1 MKHRSLIKGSV
12 LCLMALVVVKTAEA
26 ADKAPSPAQWQLSTQ
41 RWAETSPAVQQQ
53 QPAKAK
59 GGASKRI
66 MAGKTYNYFARST
79 DSKEVTAWQG
89 SYITL
94 TTKAAGQAHIKG
106 LFVSLNELDVT
117 YDDST
122 VTIKPQVVYKHP
134 TYGDVYLCYVDWN
147 QKAYSSTKP
156 IVGKLAKDGTITL
169 DACGLFLIDGENK
182 GGTFGVWTHTDMH
195 PANAVMTNWYR
206 DGDSTE
212 VYPVYIDQP
221 YDNKVEIVNF
231 ANNTKAMMAYVDPDS
246 TIEVPSQFVYNNAT
260 YGDFNCYP
268 ADWSKSKQAQKG
280 SIFGTSDEKQITL
293 GNWGIFNRMYK
304 SLCPY
309 AYKSSAIVFG
319 TADASGVGGFK
330 LRYPT
335 ATPITLEG
343 SGTEAD
349 PYLLHNAQEVQG
361 LAQDVNYGNSYEGK
375 YIALAGDIDMSSLTQ
390 AYRSIG
396 RTDERPFK
404 GHFDG
409 RGHTISNLT
418 ISTGEE
424 PNTGLFG
431 YAGEGCSFKDVN
443 LSGLNL
449 ESSGE
454 YAGGL
459 VAQSYGP
466 VTNVHVS
473 GTIAHHNSYGGGIA
487 GGMYRSEVKD
497 CSFSGKITGMGS
509 TGGLV
514 GITRGTHVH
523 DSQVDASVNFGGYY
537 NQFYR
542 GVGGLVGNTLDALQS
557 GVLLSKTV
565 IEDCS
570 MTGSITDQDGRGQI
584 GGLVGDMNGGEM
596 RRCLNTAP
604 ISGQATDSRNGI
616 VGGIVGMT
624 YNARVMDCITTNEI
638 INNVSTKATQVGGIV
653 GQMLRAVKDSTILR
667 NCLNTGQVVMSTATG
682 HEGLFGGSNVDDIE
696 LENCF
701 YDNQITSA
709 PVVDSLASKGKTT
722 AQLTAASGIE
732 GYNSDVWQF
741 TEGLY
746 PQLKKFVGTTVS
758 NLGASPVTLAAGDH
772 AGKVKKNFTA
782 STQGGMEWYVYNDN
796 GLAKENDAIS
806 ITDSTVTLKSV
817 SAKVMLAGT
826 NDSGK
831 HVKFVNVV
839 TVNPAGFVGQGTKDD
854 PYLIRDKS
862 DLITL
867 NHSVTK
873 GGQSFSGDYFLQTN
887 DIDLNYATDFHG
899 IGHDG
904 NKNHTFDATYDG
916 AGHTIHRLLIDSVGF
931 NASGQAQAYG
941 SAKTAGLFGYC
952 NTNSVIKNLT
962 LAADCKIRGYQIVGG
977 IAAVTLGR
985 IENCRNY
992 ADLTCYTDYVGGITA
1007 QTVTGSTVTNCY
1019 NSGTITAGGAYAGGI
1034 VATGAGTTT
1043 FCQNDGD
1050 VTVRHISGSRT
1061 AAGQSTAG
1069 GIVASI
1075 GGTKAVVTDNVNTG
1089 SVTSLSGVGGITS
1102 SAATGAQVR
1111 RNLNYGMAD
1120 DIHIDGTASKGY
1132 VGAVTGYSLGSKSN
1146 SCNYYD
1152 RQIAQYYASQ
1162 SNDNAACV
1170 GLLTSELTSGKAL
1183 DSLDASKY
1191 DFTAGKYPVL
1201 AAFKDEPAAVA
1212 HRQMIMQLPNS
1223 QTIDNVRTR
1232 ANLAMLDS
1240 MKWTLTHGQDY
1251 KISKAAS
1258 YYNLQVTLRPDSTSL
1273 RDTLTA
1279 TLGAYTKVIPLRS
1292 VPTLFD
1298 GSGTE
1303 ADPFQIKTVADM
1315 ETLSRFTNEER
1326 YGFSGQYFKVMNDI
1340 DFTGAAN
1347 FNPIASGI
1355 AKFAADFDGA
1365 GHTLS
1370 NIKIIDD
1377 ENDYKAL
1384 FSQFAGA
1391 TLHDLTLQ
1399 NATVLGY
1406 RHVAGFV
1413 ARMSGTGRNLT
1424 FNGKVSTPSYPYA
1437 GGIVDQ
1443 LLSGGKLVNCTNR
1456 GTIAPLG
1463 GSGGGIACDV
1473 KAGAIIDSCQNLASQ
1488 DDVHSFGGIAAS
1500 NSGTIQNCVN
1510 HGTIVGHGGSL
1521 GGIVISTAGLLQ
1533 DCYNDAP
1540 ITGKGSFV
1548 GGVIGRAQASGTSI
1562 VRRCYNT
1569 ADVTNSGT
1577 TTGGFA
1583 GQLSGNHTVVDCYNT
1598 GQVSGAATTG
1608 GFAGEIYVST
1618 GTRCKLQRCYNTG
1631 TVTADGDYVG
1641 GLAANVWHGVLIDSC
1656 YNLADVLGT
1665 GKYVGGLCGYTRT
1678 MTITNSW
1685 NAGAVESDS
1694 YAVGGLAGYAQADI
1708 YSCANVGSVTSTKGT
1723 GNKGSYGNAGGL
1735 VGYGQ
1740 PDLFD
1745 SYNMGTVTGPSY
1757 TGGLLGGAYSKTTAT
1772 IHRCYNA
1779 GEVKSADGKPGATEP
1794 DSKYV
1799 AATVDSVFYDTDVC
1813 RFTPSTADSLAT
1825 GLTTTQLSECTTLG
1839 PAYVLAPGFYP
1850 RATTLTAESLLNW
1863 WAAVP
1868 TFTEGDSAQSVSHPF
1883 SIGKPEG
1890 TTWTLSSNLEE
1901 VDGTVMLLALGK
1913 GTLTKTYG
1921 SLSKTYVINV
1931 TATTGITDLSADA
1944 HVVGVTH
1951 YDLQGRQVA
1960 QPAKGAVI
1968 ITVTRWSN
1976 GAVTTQKVRF

>member
-1 MKHRSLIKGSV
+1 MEQATQIVRRV
-12 LCLMALVVVKTAEA
+12 LCLMALVACLAAGAAE
-26 ADKAPSPAQWQLSTQ
+26 KAPSPAKWQLSTQ
-41 RWAETSPAVQQQ
+41 RWTEINPAVQQQ
-53 QPAKAK
+53 PMAKAK

-79 DSKEVTAWQG
+79 DSKGVTEWQY
-89 SYITL
+89 SFITL
-94 TTKAAGQAHIKG
+94 TTKATGQAHIKG
-106 LFVSLNELDVT
+106 LFVSINELDVT

-156 IVGKLAKDGTITL
+156 IVGKLSKDGTITL
-169 DACGLFLIDGENK
+169 DACGLFLISGENK
-182 GGTFGVWTHTDMH
+182 GGSFGVWTHTDMH

-231 ANNTKAMMAYVDPDS
+231 GNNTKAMMAYVDPDS
-246 TIEVPSQFVYNNAT
+246 TIEVPSQFVYSNAT
-260 YGDFNCYP
+260 YGDFYCYP
-268 ADWSKSKQAQKG
+268 ADWSKSKQPQKG
-280 SIFGTSDEKQITL
+280 SIFGTSDAKQITL
-293 GNWGIFNRMYK
+293 GNWGIFCRSYK

-309 AYKSSAIVFG
+309 PYKRSAIVMG
-319 TADASGVGGFK
+319 TADASGVGGFT

-335 ATPITLEG
+335 ATATTLQG

-361 LAQDVNYGNSYEGK
+361 FAENVNYGNSYEGK
-375 YIALAGDIDMSSLTQ
+375 YIALAGDIEMSTLTQ

-396 RTDERPFK
+396 RTEERPFK

-409 RGHTISNLT
+409 RGYTVSNLS

-424 PNTGLFG
+424 PNAGLFG
-431 YAGEGCSFKDVN
+431 YAGEGSSFKDVN
-443 LSGLNL
+443 ITGLKL
-449 ESSGE
+449 ESYGE
-454 YAGGL
+454 NAGGL
-459 VAQSYGP
+459 VALSYGP
-466 VTNVHVS
+466 VSNVHVS
-473 GTIAHHNSYGGGIA
+473 GTINHHNSYGGGIV
-487 GGMYRSEVKD
+487 GGMYRGELKN
-497 CSFSGKITGMGS
+497 CSFSGNISGMGS

-523 DSQVDASVNFGGYY
+523 DCQVDAGVTFSGYY
-537 NQFYR
+537 NPFYR
-542 GVGGLVGNTLDALQS
+542 GVGGLVGNTLDALSS

-570 MTGSITDQDGRGQI
+570 MTGTITDQDGRGQI
-584 GGLVGDMNGGEM
+584 GGLVGDMNGGKM

-604 ISGQATDSRNGI
+604 IKGQATNSRNGI
-616 VGGIVGMT
+616 VGGIVGLT

-638 INNVSTKATQVGGIV
+638 INNVSGEATQVGGIV
-653 GQMLRAVKDSTILR
+653 GTMLRAVKDSTIIR
-667 NCLNTGQVVMSTATG
+667 NCINTGQVVMSTATG
-682 HEGLFGGSNVDDIE
+682 HEGLFGGSNVDNIE

-709 PVVDSLASKGKTT
+709 AVVDSLASKGKTT

-732 GYNSDVWQF
+732 GFSSDVWQF
-741 TEGLY
+741 TQGQY

-758 NLGASPVTLAAGDH
+758 NLGASPVALAADDN
-772 AGKVKKNFTA
+772 AGKVKKTFTA
-782 STQGGMEWYVYNDN
+782 STQGGMEWYIYED
-796 GLAKENDAIS
+796 GLVKENNALS
-806 ITDSTVTLKSV
+806 ITDSIVTLKSV
-817 SAKVMLAGT
+817 SAKVMMAGT
-826 NDSGK
+826 NDGGK
-831 HVKFVNVV
+831 HVKFVNLV

-854 PYLIRDKS
+854 PYLISDKD

-867 NHSVTK
+867 NQSVTK
-873 GGQSFSGDYFLQTN
+873 GGQSFTGDYFLQTN

-916 AGHTIHRLLIDSVGF
+916 AGHTIHRLLVDSVGF
-931 NASGQAQAYG
+931 KADGMAQSYG

-952 NTNSVIKNLT
+952 NVNSVIKNLT
-962 LAADCKIRGYQIVGG
+962 MAADCKIRGYQIVGG

-992 ADLTCYTDYVGGITA
+992 APVTCYTNYAAGIVA
-1007 QTVTGSTVTNCY
+1007 QTVTGSTVTGCY

-1050 VTVRHISGSRT
+1050 VTARHITGSQT

-1075 GGTKAVVTDNVNTG
+1075 GGAKAVVTDNVNTG
-1089 SVTSLSGVGGITS
+1089 SVTSISGVGGIAS
-1102 SAATGAQVR
+1102 SATTGAQVR
-1111 RNLNYGMAD
+1111 RNLNYGMVD
-1120 DIHIDGTASKGY
+1120 DIHIAGKASKGY
-1132 VGAVTGYSLGSKSN
+1132 VGAVTGYSLSAKTN

-1152 RQIAQYYASQ
+1152 KQMAQYHASE

-1212 HRQMIMQLPNS
+1212 HRQMIMQMPNS
-1223 QTIDNVRTR
+1223 QTIDNMRTR

-1240 MKWTLTHGQDY
+1240 IQWTLTKGADY
-1251 KISKAAS
+1251 KVSKATKN
-1258 YYNLQVTLRPDSTSL
+1258 YVLQVTLRPDSISL

-1292 VPTLFD
+1292 VPALFA
-1298 GSGTE
+1298 GSGTK
-1303 ADPFQIKTVADM
+1303 ADPYQIKTVADM

-1326 YGFSGQYFKVMNDI
+1326 YGFGGEYFKVMNDI

-1347 FNPIASGI
+1347 FNPIAAGI

-1370 NIKIIDD
+1370 NIKIIDED
-1377 ENDYKAL
+1377 NDYKAL

-1443 LLSGGKLVNCTNR
+1443 LLAGGKLVNCTNK

-1463 GSGGGIACDV
+1463 GSGGGIACSV
-1473 KAGAIIDSCQNLASQ
+1473 SSGAIIDSCQNLADQ

-1500 NSGTIQNCVN
+1500 NKGTIQNCVN

-1521 GGIVISTAGLLQ
+1521 GGIVISTGGLLQ

-1540 ITGKGSFV
+1540 ITGNGNYV
-1548 GGVIGRAQASGTSI
+1548 GGVIGRAQSTATSI

-1569 ADVTNSGT
+1569 ATITNT
-1577 TTGGFA
+1577 DKETGGFA
-1583 GQLSGNHTVVDCYNT
+1583 GQLSGSHRVEDCYNT
-1598 GQVSGAATTG
+1598 GEVSGAGYTG
-1608 GFAGEIYVST
+1608 GFAGELYAGT
-1618 GTRCKLQRCYNTG
+1618 GSHDRKLVRCYNTG

-1641 GLAANVWHGVLIDSC
+1641 GLVGNVSNSFDIDSC

-1678 MTITNSW
+1678 IKLTNSW
-1685 NAGAVESDS
+1685 NAGTVESDG
-1694 YAVGGLAGYAQADI
+1694 YAVGGLVGYTQADI
-1708 YSCANVGSVTSTKGT
+1708 YNCVNVGSVTSTKGT
-1723 GNKGSYGNAGGL
+1723 GNGGSYGNAGGL

-1740 PDLFD
+1740 PDLYD
-1745 SYNMGTVTGPSY
+1745 SYNLGSVTGPSY
-1757 TGGLLGGAYSKTTAT
+1757 TGGLLGGSYSKTTVT
-1772 IHRCYNA
+1772 MHRCYNA
-1779 GEVKSADGKPGATEP
+1779 GEVKSADGKPGATHP
-1794 DSKYV
+1794 DGKYV
-1799 AATVDSVFYDTDVC
+1799 PATADSIFYDTDVC
-1813 RFTPSTADSLAT
+1813 RFTPSAADTMAT
-1825 GLTTTQLSECTTLG
+1825 GLTTTQLSACTMLGEAFTL
-1839 PAYVLAPGFYP
+1839 ADGFYP
-1850 RATTLTAESLLNW
+1850 RATTLTGEPLLNW

-1868 TFTEGDSAQSVSHPF
+1868 TFAEGDSASNVAHPF
-1883 SIGKPEG
+1883 HIGKPDG
-1890 TTWTLSSNLEE
+1890 TTWKLSSNLR
-1901 VDGTVMLLALGK
+1901 DDNGTVKLLALGQ

-1921 SLSKTYVINV
+1921 TLSKTYVINV
-1931 TATTGITDLSADA
+1931 TAVSGVTDVNADA
-1944 HVVGVTH
+1944 QPVEVTC
-1951 YDLQGRQVA
+1951 YDLQGRRVMNPA
-1960 QPAKGAVI
+1960 QGI
-1968 ITVTRWSN
+1968 YIRVTRWSN
-1976 GAVTTQKVRF
+1976 GKVTTEKVKR